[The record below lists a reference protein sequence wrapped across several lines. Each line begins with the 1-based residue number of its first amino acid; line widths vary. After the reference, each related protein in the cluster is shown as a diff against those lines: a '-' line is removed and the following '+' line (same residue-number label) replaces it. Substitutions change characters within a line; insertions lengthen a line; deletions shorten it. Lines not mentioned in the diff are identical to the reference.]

1 MAGILSYIA
10 IAMMVGIWVLG
21 WLGIA
26 CVVGSFFRLE
36 LSTSA
41 LLGALLGP
49 LGFVAVI
56 ILGIIEQSKT
66 SLPAVQVAPNQTDF
80 LDPFA

>member
-1 MAGILSYIA
+1 
-10 IAMMVGIWVLG
+10 MMVGIWILG

-26 CVVGSFFRLE
+26 CVVGSFFNLE

-49 LGFVAVI
+49 LGFVAAI
-56 ILGIIEQSKT
+56 ILGIIERSKT
-66 SLPAVQVAPNQTDF
+66 SMPVVQVSPNQTNF

>member
-1 MAGILSYIA
+1 MAGVLSYIA

-66 SLPAVQVAPNQTDF
+66 PMPVVQVAPNQTDF

>member
-1 MAGILSYIA
+1 MAGVLSYIA
-10 IAMMVGIWVLG
+10 IAMMVAIWVLG

-26 CVVGSFFRLE
+26 CVTGSFFKLE

-49 LGFVAVI
+49 LGFLAAI
-56 ILGIIEQSKT
+56 ILGIIERSRT
-66 SLPAVQVAPNQTDF
+66 SMPVVQVAPNQSDF
-80 LDPFA
+80 MNPFA

>member
-1 MAGILSYIA
+1 MAGVLSYIA
-10 IAMMVGIWVLG
+10 IATMIGIWVLG

-26 CVVGSFFRLE
+26 CIVGSFFELE

-56 ILGIIEQSKT
+56 ILGIIERSKT
-66 SLPAVQVAPNQTDF
+66 SMPVVQVAPNQTDF

>member
-1 MAGILSYIA
+1 MAGVLSYIA

-56 ILGIIEQSKT
+56 ILGIIVQSKT
-66 SLPAVQVAPNQTDF
+66 PMPVVQVAPNQTDF

>member
-1 MAGILSYIA
+1 
-10 IAMMVGIWVLG
+10 MMVGIWVLG

-26 CVVGSFFRLE
+26 CVVGSFFSLE

-56 ILGIIEQSKT
+56 ILGIIERSKT
-66 SLPAVQVAPNQTDF
+66 SMSVVQVAPNQTDF